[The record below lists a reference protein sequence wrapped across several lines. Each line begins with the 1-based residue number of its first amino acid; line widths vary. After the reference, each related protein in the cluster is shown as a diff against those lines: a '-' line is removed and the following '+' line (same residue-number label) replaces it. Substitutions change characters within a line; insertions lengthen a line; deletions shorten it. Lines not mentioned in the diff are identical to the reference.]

1 MKRRPRKRL
10 RGKRRARNKPM
21 LAQINKNL
29 NKYLPKGKGMIE
41 KAMRYSVMSGGKR
54 IRPIIAIEAFK
65 ACGAFRPSAL
75 LGTSPELVEGRPS
88 GRSSDGGGIKDIMP
102 IACAI
107 EFIHTY
113 SLIHDD
119 LPAMDNDDFRRGKPA
134 CHKVF
139 GPANAILAGDALLT
153 LAFNTIAKDANPK
166 IALNIIKELS
176 DAIGIY
182 GMVGGQALDLESRD
196 KAKDKN
202 ISNKIN
208 LLKTAKLLEV
218 SAKSGALAAGAPQKE
233 MRALQK
239 FGLYLGLSFQLV
251 DDYLDGEIKFRK
263 DRVLEDAAPLIE
275 KAKKE
280 LEIFGKRADSLKN
293 IADRLLKRTK

>member
-1 MKRRPRKRL
+1 MREKRK
-10 RGKRRARNKPM
+10 ARNKPM

-29 NKYLPKGKGMIE
+29 NKYLPKDSGIIA

-54 IRPIIAIEAFK
+54 IRPTLAIEAFK
-65 ACGAFRPSAL
+65 ACGAFHPLRDNGS
-75 LGTSPELVEGRPS
+75 
-88 GRSSDGGGIKDIMP
+88 IKEIMP

-119 LPAMDNDDFRRGKPA
+119 LPEMDNDDFRRGKPA

-139 GPANAILAGDALLT
+139 GAANAILAGDAILT
-153 LAFNTIAKDANPK
+153 LAFNIIAKRANPK
-166 IALNIIKELS
+166 IALNIIEELS

-182 GMVGGQALDLESRD
+182 GMVGGQALDLELQG
-196 KAKDKN
+196 KAKDNN

-208 LLKTAKLLEV
+208 LLKTAKLMEI
-218 SAKSGALAAGAPQKE
+218 SAKAGALAAGAPRGK
-233 MRALQK
+233 MKALQK
-239 FGLYLGLSFQLV
+239 FGLYLGLSFQLL
-251 DDYLDGEIKFRK
+251 DDYLDGEIKFRNG
-263 DRVLEDAAPLIE
+263 RFLADAAPLIE

-280 LEIFGKRADSLKN
+280 LEIFGERADSLKN